1 MEKKKSIDKLNELAI
16 RDIDTLKHVK
26 EEEIDFIEYIAKGCS
41 QEVPRLYDRV
51 PPIIKYN
58 RGNEE
63 LIRIVLD
70 YYRTLDSEMY
80 EQAKSIIMGQNDIPI
95 AIYNKKDITRKRGQ
109 VEKELSGYGKF
120 EEGSKILWGETPGIF
135 LKNTTYYVDSAKI
148 YVSRKE
154 NDYDIYTLAHEI
166 SHTFD
171 RDLEDISKTSDLLA
185 EITPACIEEMLSRYL
200 EKKRIMTPNGIL
212 RRRTERAKSIY
223 IDSITTYTRMQLV
236 KIFKKNGRL
245 EKDDIKRIEQENNM
259 SDNQMK
265 WVLSYLLDE
274 KSSIYYISKYI
285 IADLISTPY
294 FGKMYDEDSGKAI
307 KMLKDF
313 FKEMKYGSPESSLEA
328 LGISSKKDI
337 DSLIKQ
343 KAEYNRELHNANV
356 KPKNMEREER

>member
-58 RGNEE
+58 RGNEK

-80 EQAKSIIMGQNDIPI
+80 EQAKSI
-95 AIYNKKDITRKRGQ
+95 
-109 VEKELSGYGKF
+109 
-120 EEGSKILWGETPGIF
+120 
-135 LKNTTYYVDSAKI
+135 
-148 YVSRKE
+148 
-154 NDYDIYTLAHEI
+154 
-166 SHTFD
+166 
-171 RDLEDISKTSDLLA
+171 
-185 EITPACIEEMLSRYL
+185 
-200 EKKRIMTPNGIL
+200 
-212 RRRTERAKSIY
+212 Y
-223 IDSITTYTRMQLV
+223 IDSITTYTRMQLI
-236 KIFKKNGRL
+236 KLYQKNGRL
-245 EKDDIKRIEQENNM
+245 EKDAIKRIGQENNM

-265 WVLSYLLDE
+265 WVLSYLIDE
-274 KSSIYYISKYI
+274 KLSIYYISKYI

-343 KAEYNRELHNANV
+343 KAEYNKGLHNANV
-356 KPKNMEREER
+356 KPKNTEREER

>member
-95 AIYNKKDITRKRGQ
+95 AIYNRKDITRKRGQ
-109 VEKELSGYGKF
+109 VEKELSGYDKF
-120 EEGSKILWGETPGIF
+120 LQGSQIQWDEGYRMVYRNKERVIPIG
-135 LKNTTYYVDSAKI
+135 KI
-148 YVSRKE
+148 YVQRRE
-154 NDYDIYTLAHEI
+154 NDYDIYSLAHEI

-171 RDLEDISKTSDLLA
+171 RDKRDLSKTSVLLA

-200 EKKRIMTPNGIL
+200 EKKKIMTPDGIL

-223 IDSITTYTRMQLV
+223 IDSITTYTRMQLI
-236 KIFKKNGRL
+236 KLYQKNGRL

-337 DSLIKQ
+337 DGLIKQ

-356 KPKNMEREER
+356 KPKNKEREER